1 MSPANSGPD
10 CFRSRGRETNISS
23 AGQTGYWGAGA
34 VEENGLAFTRLAN
47 SYSTLMLCR
56 NVLAVP
62 FKWTSGM
69 VCCFSCPAS
78 FIPYLSRLRRYHF
91 KTLNTIGDLMLE
103 TLQTF
108 DQSDKKTK
116 K

>member
-91 KTLNTIGDLMLE
+91 KTLNTIGDLMLDSNMDN
-103 TLQTF
+103 Q
-108 DQSDKKTK
+108 
-116 K
+116 